1 MYLVWV
7 MRILFEMQAIFDWT
21 SCCAYCAAS

>member
-1 MYLVWV
+1 